1 MPESRESC
9 VVALDVGGTRM
20 KAGLVG
26 TDARVITER
35 LYDTG
40 REDGPAAVTQRLVG
54 AVRDLSA
61 QARERDLRTSGAGVV
76 IPGIIDEADG
86 VVRSSANIGW
96 IDFPLRDHL
105 SAHTDLPVAIGH
117 DVRAGGLAESVLGAG
132 KGETDLLFLALGTGI
147 AGAMILEGR
156 PFSGGGYGGEIGHML
171 IEPGGF
177 PCGCGSLGCLETV
190 SSASA
195 VGRRYSERAGRKAAA
210 HEVAALV
217 EAGDPTALGVWQDA
231 VEALATAILAYM
243 TICAPA
249 RVVIGGGLAQSGETL
264 LAPLRELVTARTTYH
279 RPVEIVRASLG
290 DRAGLLGA
298 ALIGGA
304 AVPQR

>member
-1 MPESRESC
+1 MPESLGSC

-26 TDARVITER
+26 TGAEVIFER

-40 REDGPAAVTQRLVG
+40 RADGPDAVTDRLVG
-54 AVRDLSA
+54 VVRELAAFADE
-61 QARERDLRTSGAGVV
+61 RELRPSGAGVV
-76 IPGIIDEADG
+76 IPGIIDEDHG

-96 IDFPLRDHL
+96 RDFPLRAHL
-105 SAHTDLPVAIGH
+105 ARHAGLPVAIGH

-171 IEPGGF
+171 VEPGGY
-177 PCGCGSLGCLETV
+177 PCGCGSRGCLETV
-190 SSASA
+190 ASASA
-195 VGRRYSERAGRKAAA
+195 VGRRYSERAGRQAPA

-217 EAGDPTALGVWQDA
+217 EAGDPTARAVWHEA

-264 LAPLRELVTARTTYH
+264 LSPLRDLVTARTTYH

-304 AVPQR
+304 A